1 MAEAEPSPDVEQV
14 ARNRAGLREQ
24 LKTLEQNRSQLTG
37 LDSHG
42 LVDHCKAANAHFET
56 LTRTDAR
63 STALD
68 AKVMST
74 IGHLGAEQCGNL
86 DKAGEAYVRMLKSR
100 FGLSG
105 DRDGLNWKKLSNA
118 ISEANIYM
126 HVPAVVF
133 VLGHGGAQQAAAPKV
148 RKERARKERPVIE
161 ELKVAN
167 AVSASQLQETAEAKS
182 QNARMLT
189 LLKTIKGAAAKGGGK
204 VNLFELL
211 LHPTSFSQT
220 VENFFDLAFL
230 VKDGRAAIKP
240 AKDAA
245 FVEIGKPPE
254 TSDFEAGLV
263 KHQNII
269 RLDYSTYQSLVQRW
283 CKGPPMLD
291 RDEGEEP
298 AAKAPRMR

>member
-1 MAEAEPSPDVEQV
+1 MAGMAEAEPSPDVEQV

-220 VENFFDLAFL
+220 VENFFDVSA
-230 VKDGRAAIKP
+230 
-240 AKDAA
+240 
-245 FVEIGKPPE
+245 
-254 TSDFEAGLV
+254 
-263 KHQNII
+263 
-269 RLDYSTYQSLVQRW
+269 TYKNRMRFPTVAL
-283 CKGPPMLD
+283 GPPPRASPPPPPRPPPPLSSHAPSCVAAAARLPRQGRPRRHQARQGRRLC
-291 RDEGEEP
+291 RDWQ
-298 AAKAPRMR
+298 AAGDERL

>member
-118 ISEANIYM
+118 VSEANIYM

-133 VLGHGGAQQAAAPKV
+133 VLGHGGVQAAAPKV

-220 VENFFDLAFL
+220 VENFFDVSATNKNRMRFPTVAL
-230 VKDGRAAIKP
+230 
-240 AKDAA
+240 
-245 FVEIGKPPE
+245 
-254 TSDFEAGLV
+254 
-263 KHQNII
+263 
-269 RLDYSTYQSLVQRW
+269 
-283 CKGPPMLD
+283 GPPPRASPPRPPRPPPPLSSHAPSCVAAAARLPRQGRPRRHQARQGRRLC
-291 RDEGEEP
+291 RDWQ
-298 AAKAPRMR
+298 AAGDERL